1 VGGSEPPAERSG
13 HLFELLEFWH
23 GALVAQGVCD
33 YSLADARHD
42 LQLAALRCLTTVLQL
57 YCFFQDPA
65 LGRRHAG
72 TAGLGGPAWGGAS
85 MNGRS
90 TAGSPDGL

>member
-1 VGGSEPPAERSG
+1 
-13 HLFELLEFWH
+13 LLEFWH

-33 YSLADARHD
+33 YSLAHARHD

-65 LGRRHAG
+65 LGRRHG
-72 TAGLGGPAWGGAS
+72 
-85 MNGRS
+85 
-90 TAGSPDGL
+90 